1 YRALHRPR
9 GRLMVRRVVLG
20 ARPSGIGIFVS
31 RPGVDALTATGDN
44 LLLSSDARQMQIVQ
58 SGAYN
63 ASFVMGISTQTI
75 HWGPLGY
82 RPLILLVGQHTARF
96 VYNNDNSATVTI
108 GTRQSDLDVY
118 WTTANK
124 PALSSRIE
132 WFAMRPG
139 I

>member
-1 YRALHRPR
+1 
-9 GRLMVRRVVLG
+9 MVRRVVLG

-75 HWGPLGY
+75 TWGPLGY

-108 GTRQSDLDVY
+108 GNRQSDLDVY

-139 I
+139 V